1 MASRK
6 QSKPRDAAGAPQLY
20 ATEAFS
26 AHVDGEA
33 VEMGAGEAFAGSAR
47 AASRLESMGLLG
59 PKAKEAPGEGAAEEK
74 ENEK

>member
-1 MASRK
+1 MASRR
-6 QSKPRDAAGAPQLY
+6 QGRPRGAAGAPQLY

-33 VEMGAGEAFAGSAR
+33 VEMGAGEEFAGSAR

-59 PKAKEAPGEGAAEEK
+59 PKAKGAPGEGAAEDK
-74 ENEK
+74 ESSK